1 MLDTRIKVTKMK
13 TEAVVFES
21 PFNVGVWS
29 VDLPELGHN
38 QVLIKTHYSSI
49 SPGTEMRTL
58 AGKEKHAS
66 GFPFIPGYST
76 VGEVMVVGKAVKGLK
91 IGSMASLRGA
101 VALNDK
107 LGCSW
112 GGHSGHMIVPEE
124 EVVVLP
130 EGADLRDATL
140 TILLATALHGV
151 DLGNVR
157 IKEQVAVVGL
167 GLVGQLSARLLC
179 YGGANVVATDLFK
192 HRRDIAE
199 KAGIPVVAPSEDLRK
214 AFEPHFPYGA
224 EAVFDVTGSP
234 KTMKQSLSLLREK
247 PRQDSCGSSPDDN
260 DDSIGHE
267 IGKFEIL
274 KQEAHLQN
282 SWRGPRLIAQG
293 SYAEPIEI
301 CYYDLFDNEAGFIVP
316 RVHELKDVL
325 RATELLADP
334 DFNLDGLF
342 SETHSY
348 KDASKVYEE
357 IRKNPSETITECF
370 SWL

>member
-1 MLDTRIKVTKMK
+1 MK
-13 TEAVVFES
+13 TEAIVFES

-29 VDLPELGHN
+29 VDLPELGNN

-49 SPGTEMRTL
+49 SPGTELRTL

-66 GFPFIPGYST
+66 EFPFIPGYST
-76 VGEVMVVGKAVKGLK
+76 VGEIVAVGKAVKGLK

-101 VALNDK
+101 VPLSDK

-112 GGHSGHMIVPEE
+112 GGHSGHMIVPED

-130 EGADLRDATL
+130 DGVDFREATL

-167 GLVGQLSARLLC
+167 GLVGQLCARILR
-179 YGGANVVATDLFK
+179 YGGANVVATDLLE
-192 HRRDIAE
+192 HRRNVAE
-199 KAGIPVVAPSEDLRK
+199 QAGIPVVTPSENLRK

-224 EAVFDVTGSP
+224 EIVFDATGSP
-234 KTMKQSLSLLREK
+234 KTMGPSLSLLREK
-247 PRQDSCGSSPDDN
+247 PRQDSCGSAQEEDDGSN
-260 DDSIGHE
+260 GNE
-267 IGKFEIL
+267 IAMFEIL

-282 SWRGPRLIAQG
+282 NWRGPRIIVQG

-301 CYYDLFDNEAGFIVP
+301 CYYDLFDNEVGFVVP
-316 RVHELKDVL
+316 RVHELKDVI
-325 RATELLADP
+325 RAVELLGDP
-334 DFNLDGLF
+334 DFCLDGLF
-342 SETHSY
+342 SEPLAYT
-348 KDASKVYEE
+348 DAPAVYQK
-357 IRKNPSETITECF
+357 IRENPADTITECF
-370 SWL
+370 SWK